1 MRRLTNSASYSFRKE
16 VVMDV
21 LRVTIVGQDLFKL
34 VTEIFELV
42 GLNPVNQV
50 NTGMLGNLK
59 ILTYAFELQETE
71 VIEKRKVLMN
81 ELSRDPIRLMPMYV
95 HGDWMRIFVFKPIRI

>member
-1 MRRLTNSASYSFRKE
+1 
-16 VVMDV
+16 MDV

>member
-1 MRRLTNSASYSFRKE
+1 ME

-95 HGDWMRIFVFKPIRI
+95 HGDWMRIFIFKPIRI